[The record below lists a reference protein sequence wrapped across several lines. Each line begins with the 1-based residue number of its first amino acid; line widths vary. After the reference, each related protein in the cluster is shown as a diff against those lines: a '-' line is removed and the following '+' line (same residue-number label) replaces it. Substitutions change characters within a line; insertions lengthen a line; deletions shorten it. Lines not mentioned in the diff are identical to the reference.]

1 MSLITKIILAI
12 AGVLVV
18 GAIGFIIYQQIEMH
32 NMQTAINQSVITQ
45 KQLADQIVRSQS
57 SYVSKDDLNNFA
69 KQNDIN
75 LNTISKDLSTLGA
88 SLTGINHVTVNSGGT
103 VATNVGSTSSTPDTH
118 PSTVPT
124 VKCNGQDIPCPNA
137 DPYGYTSNVQH
148 LELNEQFAGATA
160 TSTVAVPIGNV
171 SFDASSSKPWSEDI
185 YPRTYSVNNV
195 LGTTADGKHVVYNT
209 IQITSNGKTVPINAT
224 TGTYEETLPASSFTL
239 FNPRLFLTAGGG
251 ADITHLAGSVNAG
264 VTLGI
269 ASYGTTKVSPSIS
282 ILQLGVG
289 YESNTQTVAG
299 ILNPISFNIS
309 GLLPKGIV
317 DNTFIGPSFQLDA
330 KGHMYGGLNL
340 SIGF

>member
-239 FNPRLFLTAGGG
+239 FNPRLFLTSGG
-251 ADITHLAGSVNAG
+251 ALNVSHFNGSAN
-264 VTLGI
+264 LGI
-269 ASYGTTKVSPSIS
+269 TMQVSSYGKTLAQPAIS
-282 ILQLGVG
+282 ILQLGAG
-289 YESNTQTVAG
+289 YQTGTQNATA
-299 ILNPISFNIS
+299 IINPVSFNI
-309 GLLPKGIV
+309 GGILPKGLM
-317 DNTFIGPSFQLDA
+317 DSTYIGPSYQIDM
-330 KGHMYGGLNL
+330 KGNMFIGGNL